1 MEADASHPQ
10 HAVAAFARGLMT
22 RTPSAVGAI
31 DLVAHGEHEI
41 ALENLI
47 SNLHDEEVSL
57 SPAEVV
63 EGVRL
68 VGALGLH
75 PLHVDL
81 LRALPG
87 PDHAGLRRVVFTVAH
102 AGLAP
107 GALLDQLAA
116 AAQRPVPVKVWCWE
130 VLARRTPG
138 PALAFL
144 RRLLT
149 ITAANETSLA
159 LVSSDGAAIEIASE
173 LEHLTRVAHATATAG
188 DPGFRL

>member
-10 HAVAAFARGLMT
+10 HAVAAFARGLVT

-31 DLVAHGEHEI
+31 DLVAHGEHAI

-102 AGLAP
+102 AGLYGRA
-107 GALLDQLAA
+107 ARSARAA
-116 AAQRPVPVKVWCWE
+116 APVPVKVWCWE

-138 PALAFL
+138 PAPSCVACPA
-144 RRLLT
+144 T
-149 ITAANETSLA
+149 TAAGKTSLA
-159 LVSSDGAAIEIASE
+159 GESGQRGNRARE
-173 LEHLTRVAHATATAG
+173 RAG
-188 DPGFRL
+188 T